1 MNQPAQVEPIIPNNS
16 LPGQAFTADDQC
28 KMIYGSNSTFCHV
41 NNINTTLTVKSSSK
55 INL

>member
-41 NNINTTLTVKSSSK
+41 NNINTTLTVK
-55 INL
+55 